1 MLEHLTP
8 AGTTT
13 PRRVVIIGAAGFLG
27 KTITRDLARAQIPT
41 LGITRAEI
49 DLLSPAAPGYLAK
62 IVQDGDAVI
71 MIAAKAPAKNPALV
85 EANIRLGMG
94 VCEGLG
100 QRTLSYFIY
109 ISSDAV
115 YDDDARP
122 VTEQSARAPS
132 TLHGAM
138 HHTRELMFDAA
149 INAPRFTLRP
159 TLIYGPGDPHNG
171 YGPNR
176 FAREAL
182 AGGPVCYFGEGE
194 EKRDH
199 IFVEDVAAL
208 TRLAIRHQTTGVL
221 NAVTGVSIRFR
232 DLAEALAGMAG
243 VDAKSIPR
251 PAPRGHLLHR
261 HFDTTLIRNAFPTF
275 RFTPVTHSL
284 ARLLGRS

>member
-1 MLEHLTP
+1 
-8 AGTTT
+8 
-13 PRRVVIIGAAGFLG
+13 LG

-62 IVQDGDAVI
+62 TVQDGDAVV
-71 MIAAKAPAKNPALV
+71 MIAAKAPAKTPSLV
-85 EANIRLGMG
+85 EANIRLVMG
-94 VCEGLG
+94 ACEGLS
-100 QRTLSYFIY
+100 QRKLSYFVN

-132 TLHGAM
+132 TLYGAM
-138 HHTRELMFDAA
+138 HHTRELMFEAA

-159 TLIYGPGDPHNG
+159 TLIYGPDDPHNG

-176 FAREAL
+176 FAREAR
-182 AGGPVCYFGEGE
+182 AGGPVCFFGEGE

-199 IFVEDVAAL
+199 VFVEDVAAL
-208 TRLAIRHQTTGVL
+208 IHLAICHQTTGVL

-232 DLAEALAGMAG
+232 DLAETLAAMAG
-243 VDAKSIPR
+243 VEAKSIPR

-261 HFDTTLIRNAFPTF
+261 HFDTTLVRHAFPTF
-275 RFTPVTHSL
+275 RFMPQAQGL